1 MKPRSLYLLDFRHKK
16 RRPWTSFFDHLV
28 GRGNLNWSRKLLILK
43 ELILFFLGLECF
55 LEYANNLYPQTVD
68 SPTIILRR
76 TDLLSNASAK
86 EEMR

>member
-1 MKPRSLYLLDFRHKK
+1 M
-16 RRPWTSFFDHLV
+16 
-28 GRGNLNWSRKLLILK
+28 
-43 ELILFFLGLECF
+43 ECF
-55 LEYANNLYPQTVD
+55 LEYENNPYPQTVD